1 MELGG
6 RLGKKGKGGEEVAV
20 PARLWGGKG
29 KKGGEKKMEWHW
41 QKSLG
46 KKEDLLFRSFSSKEK
61 KVKLCVSVLQ
71 RHILNGKFAEEN
83 DGNIDATSGSKT

>member
-1 MELGG
+1 M
-6 RLGKKGKGGEEVAV
+6 GKKGKGEEEVVV

-46 KKEDLLFRSFSSKEK
+46 KKEDLFRSFSSTEK
-61 KVKLCVSVLQ
+61 AKKSKTLRFC
-71 RHILNGKFAEEN
+71 F
-83 DGNIDATSGSKT
+83 ATSHLERQVRGRKRCKH